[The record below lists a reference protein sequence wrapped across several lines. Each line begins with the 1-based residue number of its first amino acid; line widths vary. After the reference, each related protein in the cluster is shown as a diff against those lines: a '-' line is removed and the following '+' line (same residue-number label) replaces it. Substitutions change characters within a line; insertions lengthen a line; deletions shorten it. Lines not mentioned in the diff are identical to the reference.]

1 MVRGWQSEKI
11 GNGKGIKKN
20 RRIEEILVSLICV
33 RLEGGNVEE
42 WKTFLFGWKEKW
54 EDKKYLYKF
63 THMPLLKNDAQ
74 FKK

>member
-11 GNGKGIKKN
+11 ENGKGIKKN

-33 RLEGGNVEE
+33 KLEGGNVEE

-54 EDKKYLYKF
+54 EDKK
-63 THMPLLKNDAQ
+63 
-74 FKK
+74 